1 MINDSSASVE
11 ANRARENLDAGEVGT
26 RVLRLRQHYGM
37 SQRKLAKEAGV
48 TNGTISM
55 VEQNRVSPSVASL
68 KKILEAFGMTLAEFF
83 SSDFNHVPQVFYR
96 AHELP
101 RLADERVILRQVG
114 GNIVNRKLQ
123 VLHETYAP
131 GGDTGDDMLSHD
143 GEEAG
148 VIVRGKIE
156 LTVGGQCEVLNAGDA
171 YYFNSRLP
179 HRFRN
184 IDKEECEIVSTCTPV
199 TF

>member
-1 MINDSSASVE
+1 MLNNQIALTEPSSTGDS
-11 ANRARENLDAGEVGT
+11 LDAGEVGT
-26 RVLRLRQHYGM
+26 RVLRVRLRFGM
-37 SQRKLAKEAGV
+37 SQRKLAKVAGV

-55 VEQNRVSPSVASL
+55 IEQNRVSPSVASL
-68 KKILEAFGMTLAEFF
+68 KKILEAFGMTLGEFF
-83 SSDFNHVPQVFYR
+83 SSDFGQKAQVFYR

-101 RLADERVILRQVG
+101 RLADERVVLRQVG
-114 GNIVNRKLQ
+114 GGFVNRKLQ

-131 GGDTGDDMLSHD
+131 GGDTGSDLISHD

-156 LTVGGQCEVLNAGDA
+156 LTVGGQCEVLGAGDA

-184 IDKEECEIVSTCTPV
+184 IHKEECEIVSTCTPP

>member
-1 MINDSSASVE
+1 MLNSKATSESSP
-11 ANRARENLDAGEVGT
+11 ANAGLNAGEVGT
-26 RVLRLRQHYGM
+26 RVHRLRQRFGM
-37 SQRKLAKEAGV
+37 SQRKLAKVAGV

-55 VEQNRVSPSVASL
+55 IEQNRVSPSVASL
-68 KKILEAFGMTLAEFF
+68 KKILEAFGITLAEFF
-83 SSDFNHVPQVFYR
+83 SSDFMEEAHVFYR
-96 AHELP
+96 EHELP
-101 RLADERVILRQVG
+101 RLIDERVILRQVG
-114 GNIVNRKLQ
+114 GDFVNRKLQ

-131 GGDTGDDMLSHD
+131 GGDTGADMVSHE

-156 LTVGGQCEVLNAGDA
+156 ITVGGQCEVLGAGDA

-184 IDKEECEIVSTCTPV
+184 IHKEVCEIVSTCTPP